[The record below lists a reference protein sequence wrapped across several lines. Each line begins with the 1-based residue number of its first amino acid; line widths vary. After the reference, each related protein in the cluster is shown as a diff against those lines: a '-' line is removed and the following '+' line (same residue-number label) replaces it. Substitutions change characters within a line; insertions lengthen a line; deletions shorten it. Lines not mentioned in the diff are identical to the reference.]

1 MQWQAEAIVPDP
13 WDPNLAHALADD
25 RTCRLARG
33 AVVCVGWHSASHM
46 AGAQAPQN
54 VVIAG
59 GEDRTPRFERRY
71 GGGTMNTQTSALSA
85 NPASASAADWLRGA
99 GIVLAG
105 SLLVALCARVALPLP
120 FTPVPL
126 TLQPFAV
133 LVLGMLLAP
142 RLAATTLAAY
152 LVEGAAG
159 LPVFAPGAAGV
170 SGLAHLLGPTGG
182 YLLSYPIAAFAVAA
196 LWRASR
202 RSFSWSLISAA
213 AGNLI
218 ILSIGALWL
227 SIYKHAFAG
236 AVLTQA
242 VIPFLPGDALK
253 VIVAGTIGF
262 QWNRLSSSRRPNHPT
277 V

>member
-1 MQWQAEAIVPDP
+1 MNMQTRPV
-13 WDPNLAHALADD
+13 
-25 RTCRLARG
+25 
-33 AVVCVGWHSASHM
+33 SASP
-46 AGAQAPQN
+46 A
-54 VVIAG
+54 
-59 GEDRTPRFERRY
+59 
-71 GGGTMNTQTSALSA
+71 SASL
-85 NPASASAADWLRGA
+85 ASASAAEWLRGA

-142 RLAATTLAAY
+142 RLAAATLAAY

-159 LPVFAPGAAGV
+159 LPVFAPGAAGM
-170 SGLAHLLGPTGG
+170 SGVAHLFGPTGG

-196 LWRASR
+196 LWRTSR

-218 ILSIGALWL
+218 ILGIGALWL
-227 SIYKHAFAG
+227 SIYTHAFAG
-236 AVLTQA
+236 TVLTQA
-242 VIPFLPGDALK
+242 ILPFLPGDTLK
-253 VIVAGTIGF
+253 VIVASTIGF

-277 V
+277 A